1 MVYSFYRSFQE
12 GNIGLIILKQ
22 FTVMI
27 LTFFLCTFSFLT
39 SFYFEPSFVL
49 ISYEFSKVYQVL
61 KNHPE
66 KAYVVVFFILQFFC
80 FLIVL
85 EIIELNFCGLNK
97 NTKRNISQRGI
108 DELLEENGRDDL
120 SVDLYKI
127 DINKDYYMTNPDENQ
142 KNEDIELNLRPHSEN
157 DIETSG

>member
-1 MVYSFYRSFQE
+1 
-12 GNIGLIILKQ
+12 
-22 FTVMI
+22 MI
-27 LTFFLCTFSFLT
+27 TFSLLT
-39 SFYFEPSFVL
+39 SFYFDPSFVL
-49 ISYEFSKVYQVL
+49 ISYEFSKFFQVL
-61 KNHPE
+61 KDNPE

-80 FLIVL
+80 LMIVL

-120 SVDLYKI
+120 SVDLNKI
-127 DINKDYYMTNPDENQ
+127 DINKDYYITNPDENQ

>member
-1 MVYSFYRSFQE
+1 M
-12 GNIGLIILKQ
+12 
-22 FTVMI
+22 
-27 LTFFLCTFSFLT
+27 
-39 SFYFEPSFVL
+39 
-49 ISYEFSKVYQVL
+49 
-61 KNHPE
+61 
-66 KAYVVVFFILQFFC
+66 
-80 FLIVL
+80 IVL

-120 SVDLYKI
+120 SVDLNKI
-127 DINKDYYMTNPDENQ
+127 DINKDYYITNPDENQ